1 MLEIYDDERLVG
13 RLSVFDN
20 ARKGVCYEFSY
31 DESFL
36 KSENAFAIDKNLA
49 LNAQIHKST
58 ALWGC
63 FKDCLPDRWGNLVLK
78 RLFGS
83 ALSEFELLL
92 CVSDFYRQ
100 GSLRFK
106 INADCKGKFDKF
118 LDEFKACFRGK
129 RPTFMEKIS
138 PQNATLAELDALFES
153 AMRVELDEYDESDLV
168 LLQTC
173 GAALGGARAK
183 VCVVY
188 QNELYLVKFALPND
202 DFSVILWEKT
212 LLDLAHLA
220 GIRVPESRLVALKN
234 GQKALMIKRFD
245 RINSARLPFLS
256 ARSWLN
262 LQENSA
268 QESSYTSFADSLC
281 ETSDKKELFCRMYFN
296 ALCANTDDHLKNHAL
311 LYDRAGKM
319 WHLSPAYDLTPN
331 PLPKNKQYH
340 ALNFVDFRSLPNLN
354 ELKALKNSFALD
366 EKECEKIC
374 KACENALAKCDKI
387 ALQNG
392 IKTKEI
398 KHFSKIFKAQI

>member
-36 KSENAFAIDKNLA
+36 KSENAFVIDKNLA
-49 LNAQIHKST
+49 LNAQIYKST

-118 LDEFKACFRGK
+118 LDEFKACFMGK

-138 PQNATLAELDALFES
+138 SQNATLAELDALFES

-168 LLQTC
+168 LLQAC

-183 VCVVY
+183 ACVVY

-220 GIRVPESRLVALKN
+220 GIKAPKSRLVALKN

-245 RINSARLPFLS
+245 RINSARLPFCRQGRGS
-256 ARSWLN
+256 
-262 LQENSA
+262 
-268 QESSYTSFADSLC
+268 TC
-281 ETSDKKELFCRMYFN
+281 KKIQHKSPLTQ
-296 ALCANTDDHLKNHAL
+296 ALLTLCAKQATKKSCFAECI
-311 LYDRAGKM
+311 
-319 WHLSPAYDLTPN
+319 LTP
-331 PLPKNKQYH
+331 
-340 ALNFVDFRSLPNLN
+340 FVPTLTTI
-354 ELKALKNSFALD
+354 LKITLCFMTG
-366 EKECEKIC
+366 
-374 KACENALAKCDKI
+374 LAKC
-387 ALQNG
+387 G
-392 IKTKEI
+392 V
-398 KHFSKIFKAQI
+398 

>member
-1 MLEIYDDERLVG
+1 MAV
-13 RLSVFDN
+13 
-20 ARKGVCYEFSY
+20 
-31 DESFL
+31 
-36 KSENAFAIDKNLA
+36 
-49 LNAQIHKST
+49 
-58 ALWGC
+58 LW
-63 FKDCLPDRWGNLVLK
+63 
-78 RLFGS
+78 
-83 ALSEFELLL
+83 A
-92 CVSDFYRQ
+92 
-100 GSLRFK
+100 
-106 INADCKGKFDKF
+106 
-118 LDEFKACFRGK
+118 
-129 RPTFMEKIS
+129 
-138 PQNATLAELDALFES
+138 
-153 AMRVELDEYDESDLV
+153 
-168 LLQTC
+168 
-173 GAALGGARAK
+173 ARAK

-220 GIRVPESRLVALKN
+220 GIKVPESRLVTLKN

-311 LYDRAGKM
+311 LYDRTSKA
-319 WHLSPAYDLTPN
+319 WRLSPAYDLTPN

-340 ALNFVDFRSLPNLN
+340 ALNFVDFHSLPNLN

-374 KACENALAKCDKI
+374 KACENALARCDKI

-392 IKTKEI
+392 IKAREI
-398 KHFSKIFKAQI
+398 KRFSEIFKAQI